1 MLIPRQPY
9 KNLPTKEYLNLD
21 ILIAISY
28 PLVSLLARKISL
40 TFLALLKVISPF
52 YLMVLENNYFLQARE
67 YLDNLAA
74 HFQLH
79 EVMSHKLKTK
89 KSLHEIFF
97 FLLFL

>member
-1 MLIPRQPY
+1 MLIPRQLY
-9 KNLPTKEYLNLD
+9 ENLPTKEYLNRD

-28 PLVSLLARKISL
+28 PLASLLVRKISL

-52 YLMVLENNYFLQARE
+52 YLMVLENNYFLQAQE

-89 KSLHEIFF
+89 KSLH
-97 FLLFL
+97 